1 MFFVSKFIS
10 NHLIKSQGH
19 TFSKFAHNIGIVT
32 ISIGISSMLI
42 CTLFLGGLQKSISAK
57 IFDVSGHI
65 HIQSRYV
72 CENSSNIV
80 FKKHH
85 VDSIKIKS
93 KFTAIQDIY
102 PYLYS
107 NVLINAKKDVL
118 GITLKGLN
126 ISNNKK
132 YSHLKKY
139 ISKGRFFSNI
149 PSINEANR
157 ETGVYDAKSPNFK
170 NSFKGEHN
178 IDTHSL
184 IISEK
189 IANEYKINVGD
200 KLLAFFFVDVPKY
213 RKLKVIGFY
222 KTDIPDIDSQIAL
235 CNISLLQNVDK
246 MNKNAVSGYE
256 IILKSFSYL
265 ATTYPKLRRYFYR
278 KPFLKVLNI
287 KHQFHSLFDWLT
299 ILAKNKSILF
309 ILILIVIGANMISIV
324 LVQLID
330 RSYMTGVL
338 MSLGATNQTLRN
350 IFIFNAL
357 NILIKGLLYGNIV
370 GLGICLIQH
379 YTKII
384 KLDPSGMY
392 LEFVII
398 DWDLNKI
405 LYINIV
411 SILSIICTVYLFTYI
426 ILKTRP
432 INAMKFI

>member
-10 NHLIKSQGH
+10 NRLIKSQGH
-19 TFSKFAHNIGIVT
+19 TFSKSANNVGIVT
-32 ISIGISSMLI
+32 VSIGISSILI

-57 IFDVSGHI
+57 IFDISGHM

-72 CENSSNIV
+72 YENSSNIV
-80 FKKHH
+80 FNKHH
-85 VDSIKIKS
+85 VDTNEIKT
-93 KFTAIQDIY
+93 KFPTVQDIY

-107 NVLINAKKDVL
+107 NVLINTKKDVL
-118 GITLKGLN
+118 GIILKGLN
-126 ISNNKK
+126 MSNIKR
-132 YSHLKKY
+132 YRHLKKY
-139 ISKGRFFSNI
+139 ISKGRFFSN
-149 PSINEANR
+149 S
-157 ETGVYDAKSPNFK
+157 
-170 NSFKGEHN
+170 
-178 IDTHSL
+178 DTHSL

-189 IANEYKINVGD
+189 IANDYKINVGD
-200 KLLAFFFVDVPKY
+200 KLLAFFFVDIPKY
-213 RKLKVIGFY
+213 RKLKIIGFY
-222 KTDIPDIDSQIAL
+222 KTNIPDIDSQIAL
-235 CNISLLQNVDK
+235 CNISLLQNIDNA
-246 MNKNAVSGYE
+246 NKNAVSGYE

-265 ATTYPKLRRYFYR
+265 TNTYPKIRRHFYK

-309 ILILIVIGANMISIV
+309 ILILIVMSVNMMSIV

-338 MSLGATNQTLRN
+338 MSLGADNQTLGN

-357 NILIKGLLYGNIV
+357 NILIKGLLYGNIL

-398 DWDLNKI
+398 DWDLKKI
-405 LYINIV
+405 LFINII
-411 SILSIICTVYLFTYI
+411 SILSVTCTVYFFVYI

-432 INAMKFI
+432 IRAMNFI